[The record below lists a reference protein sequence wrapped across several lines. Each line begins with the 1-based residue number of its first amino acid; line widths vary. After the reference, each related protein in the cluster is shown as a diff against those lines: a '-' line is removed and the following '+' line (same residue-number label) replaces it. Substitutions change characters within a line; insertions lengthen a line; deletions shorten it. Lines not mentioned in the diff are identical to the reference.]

1 MESIAEFRS
10 HGHFSDKNSDFLAT
24 GRRSARTRTS
34 RTRQRLLAAEE
45 EEEVVMRE
53 GLSAPDYDGEQ
64 MLGDDPYAS
73 GQIFSFGGF
82 SQEAVAPPQR
92 DRYELPKKLSSM
104 EKSYRR
110 KPYIQLFN
118 KQTNMQ
124 MEIRTGGSVRVT
136 NDIITR
142 NCEYDVLIPL
152 TGKFIFNNAY

>member
-24 GRRSARTRTS
+24 GRRWPRTRTS
-34 RTRQRLLAAEE
+34 RARQRLLAAEE
-45 EEEVVMRE
+45 EEVVRE
-53 GLSAPDYDGEQ
+53 SLLAPDYDGEQ

-92 DRYELPKKLSSM
+92 DRYEVPKQLSSM

-124 MEIRTGGSVRVT
+124 MEVRTGGSVRVT

-142 NCEYDVLIPL
+142 NCEYS
-152 TGKFIFNNAY
+152 